1 MQNLKQNTHKDKF
14 SVYHFLKHIYQKCYA
29 ILTTVLTRIIFYLNH
44 VKHGT
49 FRSVGLPFMEIN
61 NNSQCIFGDKFA
73 MVNNA
78 RFATLG
84 KSNRCKIVV
93 YSGAK
98 LEIGNSVGMSNTT
111 IVSSQSIII
120 GNNILIGGGV
130 TIVDTDFH
138 SLNPVHWHTEYD
150 EKNMK
155 SSPVVIN
162 NNVFIGMDSIILK
175 GVTIGSNVI
184 IAAGSVVSKSIPD
197 NQIWAGNPAR
207 FVRDNNIK

>member
-1 MQNLKQNTHKDKF
+1 MQNLKQNIPNNKLK
-14 SVYHFLKHIYQKCYA
+14 VYNSLKYLYERCYT
-29 ILTTVLTRIIFYLNH
+29 ILTTILTRVIFYCNNINH
-44 VKHGT
+44 GK
-49 FRSVGLPFMEIN
+49 FRSIGLPLIDAA
-61 NNSQCIFGDKFA
+61 NNSTCIFGDHFA
-73 MVNNA
+73 LVNNA

-98 LEIGNSVGMSNTT
+98 LTLGNNIGMSNTT
-111 IVSSQSIII
+111 IVASQSIII

-138 SLNPVHWHTEYD
+138 SLNPVHWHTEND
-150 EKNMK
+150 EKNMI
-155 SSPVVIN
+155 SAPVTISD
-162 NNVFIGMDSIILK
+162 NVFIGMDSVILK

-184 IAAGSVVSKSIPD
+184 IGAGSVVSKSIPD

-207 FVRDNNIK
+207 YIRDNNTW